1 MLNSTVV
8 MSCPRVRQAGGP
20 EALEE
25 MDDVQIEQAVPDTK
39 APAVVDPRMLEML
52 GSLRRAAWFAVCIL
66 ALIFVV
72 ILLQR

>member
-1 MLNSTVV
+1 
-8 MSCPRVRQAGGP
+8 
-20 EALEE
+20 